1 VTVAPAAVTVDR
13 LTKRFGSQL
22 AVDDLSFEVP
32 AGKVVGFLGPNGSGK
47 STTLRM
53 IVGLTAPTSGHA
65 LIGGVPFHDLDR
77 PAEVVG
83 SIVDGVG
90 HHPAR
95 RAIDELRISALAA
108 GLPTDRCDAAL
119 ELVGLADA
127 GRKRVGAY
135 SLGMRQRLGIAQA
148 LLGDPKVLLLDEP
161 ANGLDPEG
169 IRWIRSLLRH
179 LADEGRT
186 VLVSSHLIG
195 EVARLA
201 DDVIV
206 IREGRFVTQASVD
219 ELTAV
224 ATGGA
229 VVRSLD
235 DVALTGLLRAA
246 GAEVVVDPDQLTIRG
261 VDPELIGR
269 VALEGRIVLTEL
281 RPVRAELE
289 DVFLELTGE
298 EGAPTDAE
306 PSPAWSAPPPPP
318 PGGTAPSVGGGS

>member
-1 VTVAPAAVTVDR
+1 VTVAPAVAVDR

-65 LIGGVPFHDLDR
+65 LIGGVPFHDLER
-77 PAEVVG
+77 PAAVVG

-108 GLPTDRCDAAL
+108 GLPTDRCEAAL

-148 LLGDPKVLLLDEP
+148 LLGDPQVLLLDEP

-235 DVALTGLLRAA
+235 DATLAELLRAG
-246 GAEVVVDPDQLTIRG
+246 GADVVVDPDQLTVRG
-261 VDPELIGR
+261 VDPESIGR
-269 VALEGRIVLTEL
+269 TALAGGIVLTEL

-298 EGAPTDAE
+298 EPTAAADDR
-306 PSPAWSAPPPPP
+306 PAWTAPPPPP
-318 PGGTAPSVGGGS
+318 PAGAAPTVGGGS